1 MRKSMKWKM
10 LLEIMG
16 IVVFIIAA
24 FSIYVYQATYK
35 SEKSNGEAIA
45 NSIVM
50 GLEGAIQSREKAE
63 EIMEKEMIAESVM
76 ASYIIDKGATYE
88 DLRAI
93 AERGGIDEIWSTDNK
108 GNTTVTS
115 VAPTVDFNFGADP
128 NGQVS

>member
-1 MRKSMKWKM
+1 MEVILYDEVEIIVIFRDLIMRKSMKWKM

-50 GLEGAIQSREKAE
+50 GLEGAIQSREKQKKLWKRNDCR
-63 EIMEKEMIAESVM
+63 IC
-76 ASYIIDKGATYE
+76 
-88 DLRAI
+88 
-93 AERGGIDEIWSTDNK
+93 
-108 GNTTVTS
+108 
-115 VAPTVDFNFGADP
+115 
-128 NGQVS
+128 NGFLHH